1 MSISKRLFIF
11 SLIPLLLSIVLI
23 GFIIFQMNGI
33 QKSSTDD
40 VELLLEGKE
49 LSGVFLT
56 TSQVL
61 SNYAFNPSEANGE
74 EIKTRLTNMGN
85 NLKKIEQN
93 LKTKEQRYWHKQI
106 SEKYKLMEPVVTTA
120 LTNKDALVIKR
131 EAARIDGVMNDLFML
146 QRSADEWYEGKN
158 NKREKEIKNI
168 ITVTFFASIILIVSS
183 LLSIWYLTSKT
194 ARPIRQLSE
203 MATAVAHGDLTIKVS
218 EDNRSD
224 EIGQLTTAF
233 KQMIDNLKITV
244 QAVEEIGNKVQAF
257 STDLT
262 REMNILTESSAQ
274 VATST
279 DELSQGSQSVS
290 EEIQDIATKMEL
302 MNKNFEGNLEN
313 SKLSYNSSETTLESV
328 KNGQQLIK
336 EQREIMEKSNNSTKS
351 IETSVHSFIDYT
363 KEIELTAKLVNDI
376 AEQTNL
382 LALNAAIEAAR
393 AGEHGKG
400 FAVVANEVRKLADE
414 STSATRQ
421 IFSMVDQ
428 IHTGI
433 NDIEQA
439 TKQASLL
446 SDEQTNSLNHT
457 VEAFATIQDNVS
469 IISNQLEQLTADMKV
484 SNEMSSQIVASVQNI
499 SAVTEETAAGTEE
512 ISAAAEEQQHSFRNV
527 QEQAR
532 QLEHMSHRLIEQ
544 LSRFKLV

>member
-1 MSISKRLFIF
+1 S
-11 SLIPLLLSIVLI
+11 
-23 GFIIFQMNGI
+23 
-33 QKSSTDD
+33 
-40 VELLLEGKE
+40 
-49 LSGVFLT
+49 
-56 TSQVL
+56 
-61 SNYAFNPSEANGE
+61 
-74 EIKTRLTNMGN
+74 
-85 NLKKIEQN
+85 
-93 LKTKEQRYWHKQI
+93 
-106 SEKYKLMEPVVTTA
+106 
-120 LTNKDALVIKR
+120 KR

-302 MNKNFEGNLEN
+302 MNNNFEGNLEN

-446 SDEQTNSLNHT
+446 SDKQT
-457 VEAFATIQDNVS
+457 
-469 IISNQLEQLTADMKV
+469 
-484 SNEMSSQIVASVQNI
+484 
-499 SAVTEETAAGTEE
+499 
-512 ISAAAEEQQHSFRNV
+512 
-527 QEQAR
+527 
-532 QLEHMSHRLIEQ
+532 
-544 LSRFKLV
+544 